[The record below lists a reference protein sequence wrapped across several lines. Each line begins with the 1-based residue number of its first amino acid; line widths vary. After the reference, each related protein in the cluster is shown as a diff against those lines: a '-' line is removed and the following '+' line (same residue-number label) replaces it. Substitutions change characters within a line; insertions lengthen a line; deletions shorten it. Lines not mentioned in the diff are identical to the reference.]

1 MDNNI
6 LYNKDIQNDF
16 SKYSLITFVTLFIIF
31 IANLFIYLKSVPD
44 ELINNTKSINRVN
57 SLNNVLIS
65 LLGNNWRYILIFI
78 IVFFMIIVYLLYTY
92 SLKGII
98 INMDPQQYKIL
109 SWFMIGFIILYT
121 IYIIVLIVKLYMNNK
136 DSSSNINKIP
146 HFIPAANQDSQNKTI
161 LQIFALGSF
170 ILISIVVGVIYFL
183 KSRNK

>member
-1 MDNNI
+1 MDNDV
-6 LYNKDIQNDF
+6 LYNKDVQNDF
-16 SKYSLITFVTLFIIF
+16 SKYSLITFFTIFIIF

-57 SLNNVLIS
+57 SLNNVLTS
-65 LLGNNWRYILIFI
+65 LLGNNWRYILIFLI
-78 IVFFMIIVYLLYTY
+78 IFLMIIVYLLYTY

-98 INMDPQQYKIL
+98 INMDPHQYKIL

-136 DSSSNINKIP
+136 DSNNLNKIP
-146 HFIPAANQDSQNKTI
+146 NFIPSQNQDSQNKTI

-183 KSRNK
+183 KNRNK